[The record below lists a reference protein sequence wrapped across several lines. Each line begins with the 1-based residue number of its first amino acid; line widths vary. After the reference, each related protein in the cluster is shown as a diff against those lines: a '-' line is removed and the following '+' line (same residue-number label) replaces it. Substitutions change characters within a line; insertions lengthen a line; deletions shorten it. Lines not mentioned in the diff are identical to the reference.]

1 MKRNINISHLT
12 GGLKNIKKKRFG
24 ANEDPFIGPWNESE
38 RKCVCGGGTTTG
50 EDVLLWCSSLASH
63 GIEMETVGFLPLLSV
78 VRFLNTHKYTHRETY
93 TVRVFWSNIAYH
105 NKQRHLFQLVLQWW
119 IHRICHEW
127 VDFVVLAAWPVA
139 HLISSILHFG
149 NVMSAGNVSKRY
161 QLLGRKRNKFTD

>member
-1 MKRNINISHLT
+1 MRIHLLALEMSLSENVCVE
-12 GGLKNIKKKRFG
+12 GGRRQ
-24 ANEDPFIGPWNESE
+24 E
-38 RKCVCGGGTTTG
+38 RMFSC
-50 EDVLLWCSSLASH
+50 DAVLLLHMASKWKRWASCRFSRSSAFWTH
-63 GIEMETVGFLPLLSV
+63 T
-78 VRFLNTHKYTHRETY
+78 NTHTEKHTQSGFFGLTSHITI
-93 TVRVFWSNIAYH
+93 SNVI
-105 NKQRHLFQLVLQWW
+105 FQLVLQWW